1 MHSRNKIRLYYPEL
15 GIETAQKQENDS
27 YALWDFYGKATS
39 PQLRD
44 YDVSVT
50 FYSVKMIEL
59 KEKVCYCMYRLNC
72 EGLLSCFD
80 TRLPSRFM
88 SHGC

>member
-44 YDVSVT
+44 YDVSVK

-59 KEKVCYCMYRLNC
+59 KEKVCT
-72 EGLLSCFD
+72 D
-80 TRLPSRFM
+80 
-88 SHGC
+88 

>member
-44 YDVSVT
+44 YDVSLKI
-50 FYSVKMIEL
+50 YSL
-59 KEKVCYCMYRLNC
+59 KQRIIGKKKVRYVQFLVI
-72 EGLLSCFD
+72 
-80 TRLPSRFM
+80 
-88 SHGC
+88 

>member
-1 MHSRNKIRLYYPEL
+1 MIFQHDEFPVITVCLNSMHSRNKIRLYYPEL

-44 YDVSVT
+44 YDVSLK
-50 FYSVKMIEL
+50 FY
-59 KEKVCYCMYRLNC
+59 C
-72 EGLLSCFD
+72 
-80 TRLPSRFM
+80 
-88 SHGC
+88 

>member
-44 YDVSVT
+44 YDVSLKILFPKT
-50 FYSVKMIEL
+50 TANW
-59 KEKVCYCMYRLNC
+59 KEKGWTYTV
-72 EGLLSCFD
+72 F
-80 TRLPSRFM
+80 
-88 SHGC
+88 SHLAVFWQQNA

>member
-1 MHSRNKIRLYYPEL
+1 MITVCLNSMHSRNKIRLYYPEL

-44 YDVSVT
+44 YDVSLN
-50 FYSVKMIEL
+50 FYCEKVKMDRQ
-59 KEKVCYCMYRLNC
+59 KENVISMY
-72 EGLLSCFD
+72 S
-80 TRLPSRFM
+80 
-88 SHGC
+88 

>member
-1 MHSRNKIRLYYPEL
+1 MITVCLNSMHSRNKIRLYYPEL

-44 YDVSVT
+44 YDVSLKI
-50 FYSVKMIEL
+50 YSL
-59 KEKVCYCMYRLNC
+59 KQRIIGKKKVRYVQFLVI
-72 EGLLSCFD
+72 
-80 TRLPSRFM
+80 
-88 SHGC
+88 